1 MLLALF
7 VGGLISVNFGVSPTL
22 AILTVALFIKATA
35 PLIRL
40 ESGLLATVM
49 QAGTF
54 HWTGKDVEEILFRP
68 RYLGMKPEERGFRVI
83 FTVQSSIRLHFFGK
97 LGKILMPYISG
108 FQGGSSNAHKVREFT
123 VAEFKAEM
131 AYDKHD
137 YDGMMLEKFFIDGIA
152 QNDIDGTVVM
162 QAEQKIF
169 MDALDADTMRVFW
182 LGDTDKVH
190 IAAGTYPSG
199 IAYADGDPDK
209 YYNQIDGLL
218 INIIN
223 NEAANPTIDQVKY
236 IALPEDLG
244 ADDALETMK
253 LVFDGSSKE
262 LQKLRD
268 KKLLAYYCTDNF
280 INNYRDTLAA
290 DGTEAARVQTIEGIE
305 RLTWNGIPLMPM
317 DIDEHIAAD
326 FEDFPDTICILSTPQ
341 NFALV
346 INASSSRAEVKMWF
360 NNDENERRQRAQF
373 KMAAD
378 FILPELVT
386 IAHN

>member
-22 AILTVALFIKATA
+22 AILATALFIKATE

-40 ESGLLATVM
+40 EAGILATVM
-49 QAGTF
+49 QAGTY
-54 HWTGKDVEEILFRP
+54 HWNGKEVEEILFRP
-68 RYLGMKPEERGFRVI
+68 RYIGMKPEERGFRVV

-97 LGKILMPYISG
+97 LGKILMPYVSG
-108 FQGGSSNAHKVREFT
+108 FQGGTSNAHKVREFT

-137 YDGMMLEKFFIDGIA
+137 YDGMMLEQFFIDGIA

-169 MDALDADTMRVFW
+169 MDALDSDTIRVFW
-182 LGDTDKVH
+182 LGDTTKTH
-190 IAAGTYPSG
+190 LAAGTYPSG
-199 IAYADGDPDK
+199 TAYNLGDPDK
-209 YYNQIDGLL
+209 YYNQINGLL
-218 INIIN
+218 KNIMDV
-223 NEAANPTIDQVKY
+223 AAASPTSDQVKK
-236 IALPEDLG
+236 ITMPSSLG
-244 ADDALETMK
+244 ADDAIEIMK
-253 LVFDGSSKE
+253 SVFDGSTKE

-268 KKLLAYYCTDNF
+268 RKLLAFYCTDNF

-290 DGTEAARVQTIEGIE
+290 DGTEASRIQVIEGID
-305 RLTWNGIPLMPM
+305 RYTYMGIPLIPM
-317 DIDEHIAAD
+317 DIDEHIAND
-326 FEDFPDTICILSTPQ
+326 FDSSYPDTICILSTPQ

-346 INASSSRAEVKMWF
+346 INAASPRAEVKMWF

-373 KMAAD
+373 KMAAN
-378 FILPELVT
+378 FVLPELVT
-386 IAHN
+386 IAY